1 LNTLTYAAIA
11 VAVSVIFGFLLALCA
26 GRDKRL
32 RTVVFVASI
41 VLVTLPPAFGALGF
55 IHVGTAAPAILDP
68 VFRGR
73 LPLGFNAA
81 IRCLP
86 IVAIFAM
93 HSFGTSSPS
102 WANIAAVHGVRLP
115 VYLRKVLLPW
125 LAPSLLVAGFL
136 SALISTSD
144 VTSALLLHP
153 PGEGSFPLAI
163 FSIMANAPESL
174 TAALCLLYLG
184 VALAVVILGVITAQ
198 FIRRKI

>member
-1 LNTLTYAAIA
+1 M
-11 VAVSVIFGFLLALCA
+11 
-26 GRDKRL
+26 R
-32 RTVVFVASI
+32 
-41 VLVTLPPAFGALGF
+41 
-55 IHVGTAAPAILDP
+55 
-68 VFRGR
+68 
-73 LPLGFNAA
+73 
-81 IRCLP
+81 
-86 IVAIFAM
+86 
-93 HSFGTSSPS
+93 SFGTSSPS

-115 VYLRKVLLPW
+115 VYFRKVLLPW
-125 LAPSLLVAGFL
+125 LAPSLLVAGVL

-163 FSIMANAPESL
+163 FSVMANAPESL